1 VIFDSKISKNQV
13 PIIERPTTVE
23 READRQEFDK
33 LFGDLSDG
41 NDSELDFVPKKKMKM
56 NDTDELNGD
65 DSDKESFE
73 MDSSGGEEGDSDDVD
88 DVEMDSEK
96 D

>member
-1 VIFDSKISKNQV
+1 M

-23 READRQEFDK
+23 REEDRREFDK

-41 NDSELDFVPKKKMKM
+41 NDSELDFVPKKKMKLDREDD
-56 NDTDELNGD
+56 DTNEELDED
-65 DSDKESFE
+65 DSDHESFE
-73 MDSSGGEEGDSDDVD
+73 MDSSGGEDGDSDEIGD
-88 DVEMDSEK
+88 DETMETDK